1 MSDQIVLNAETR
13 ERTGSNKA
21 RVIRKVDGM
30 VPAIVYGDEK
40 ESLNLKLHLNEL
52 TKASQNELFY
62 TQVLLIKNGDLEEKV
77 VLKEL
82 QRDPAKG
89 KFLHADFQRVSRKT
103 KLKVIIP
110 MNFINEEECVGVKND
125 GGLIT
130 KAIREVEIM
139 CLAGNIPES
148 IDVDVT
154 DLELGASIRL
164 TEVSL
169 PEGSEIPG
177 LTEETD
183 QMVVS
188 VNAPKAV
195 EEEEP
200 ILEDGEEGEEGVAEE
215 DELEEAYNTIRSL
228 KATINEVNLLNAKL
242 LFSNKLF
249 RSNDLNESQ
258 KMKVIET
265 FDRANSVREV
275 KLVYSTLSESLTAYT
290 PKRKTRVTE
299 VFASKTSK
307 STAPK
312 KGMIVESNDFANRMK
327 KLAGLL

>member
-1 MSDQIVLNAETR
+1 MSEQIILNADLR

-21 RVIRKVDGM
+21 RVIRKIDGM

-40 ESLNLKLHLNEL
+40 DTLNLKLRLNEL

-62 TQVLLIKNGDLEEKV
+62 TQVLIIKNGDNEEKV

-82 QRDPAKG
+82 QKDPAKG
-89 KFLHADFQRVSRKT
+89 KFLHADFQRVSSKT

-110 MNFINEEECVGVKND
+110 MNFINEEECIGVKND

-169 PEGSEIPG
+169 PDGSEIPG
-177 LTEETD
+177 LSEETD

-195 EEEEP
+195 EEEPVLDEG
-200 ILEDGEEGEEGVAEE
+200 IEGEEGEEGSSEAGEDSGDEESKAEDGDSE
-215 DELEEAYNTIRSL
+215 GSEES
-228 KATINEVNLLNAKL
+228 
-242 LFSNKLF
+242 
-249 RSNDLNESQ
+249 
-258 KMKVIET
+258 
-265 FDRANSVREV
+265 
-275 KLVYSTLSESLTAYT
+275 
-290 PKRKTRVTE
+290 
-299 VFASKTSK
+299 
-307 STAPK
+307 
-312 KGMIVESNDFANRMK
+312 
-327 KLAGLL
+327 

>member
-89 KFLHADFQRVSRKT
+89 KLLHADFQRVSRKT
-103 KLKVIIP
+103 KLKVVVP
-110 MNFINEEECVGVKND
+110 MNFVNEEECIGVKNE

-148 IDVDVT
+148 IDVDVSE
-154 DLELGASIRL
+154 LELGGSIRL
-164 TEVSL
+164 TEIVL
-169 PEGSEIPG
+169 PEGSEISG

-195 EEEEP
+195 EEEP
-200 ILEDGEEGEEGVAEE
+200 IIDESEEGDAEDSSTEEGGEESAPEDSAEGS
-215 DELEEAYNTIRSL
+215 DES
-228 KATINEVNLLNAKL
+228 
-242 LFSNKLF
+242 
-249 RSNDLNESQ
+249 
-258 KMKVIET
+258 
-265 FDRANSVREV
+265 
-275 KLVYSTLSESLTAYT
+275 
-290 PKRKTRVTE
+290 
-299 VFASKTSK
+299 
-307 STAPK
+307 
-312 KGMIVESNDFANRMK
+312 
-327 KLAGLL
+327 